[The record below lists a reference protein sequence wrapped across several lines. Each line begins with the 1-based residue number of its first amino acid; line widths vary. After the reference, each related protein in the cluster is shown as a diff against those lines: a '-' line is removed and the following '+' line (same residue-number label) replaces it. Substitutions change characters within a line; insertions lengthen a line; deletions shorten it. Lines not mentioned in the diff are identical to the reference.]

1 MTDAKMI
8 PFPRLGYTH
17 PECAARVADVAQT
30 VAHVGWYRNP
40 PNRCANGMPGH
51 PPCRS
56 VEELNELL
64 RRREAAGEIA

>member
-1 MTDAKMI
+1 MTH
-8 PFPRLGYTH
+8 RT
-17 PECAARVADVAQT
+17 PEQIAELRPSGGVFVDSAE
-30 VAHVGWYRNP
+30 P
-40 PNRCANGMPGH
+40 CANGMPGH